1 MTEPLQLKRGISHW
15 IHYRP
20 VTDRR
25 SRARRWRDAVAELVI
40 LQSEYAQWF
49 EALPENLQEGA
60 AGEALQAIVDLDLDE
75 LIAVVPPR
83 GFGAR
88 LSAGTAELDRM
99 QPLMRRLHPSSGRP
113 ATPTDINRN
122 GWPAS
127 IRMPGRHH
135 RNTHLDGVDII
146 LQHKS
151 AAPDGRSA
159 LWSASAD
166 RPASRHDRRDRSARA
181 AAKSFADAVVPSTI
195 PAPPSLAPGPDRASL
210 HARRRGSRSLS
221 ARRRGEA
228 WPASAHHGD
237 PSSPDRPL

>member
-83 GFGAR
+83 GFG
-88 LSAGTAELDRM
+88 
-99 QPLMRRLHPSSGRP
+99 
-113 ATPTDINRN
+113 
-122 GWPAS
+122 
-127 IRMPGRHH
+127 RH
-135 RNTHLDGVDII
+135 
-146 LQHKS
+146 
-151 AAPDGRSA
+151 
-159 LWSASAD
+159 
-166 RPASRHDRRDRSARA
+166 
-181 AAKSFADAVVPSTI
+181 
-195 PAPPSLAPGPDRASL
+195 
-210 HARRRGSRSLS
+210 
-221 ARRRGEA
+221 
-228 WPASAHHGD
+228 
-237 PSSPDRPL
+237 